1 MAETQ
6 EKQSRSDLYI
16 KHDIDHLETSYPPL
30 VNDRHQVEITIN
42 EGVITVSGYVKS
54 YPTVEYILSQF
65 PKVEGVTSVNSDDL
79 YVDESIRREAG
90 KVIAPGVSINVEYG
104 SVIISGLL
112 TEGFDSELLVKQVSS
127 VEGVRRIVTSFV

>member
-6 EKQSRSDLYI
+6 EKQSRSDLDI
-16 KHDIDHLETSYPPL
+16 KHDIDHLESSYPPL

-42 EGVITVSGYVKS
+42 EGVVTVSGYVKA

-65 PKVEGVTSVNSDDL
+65 PTVDGVTAVNSDGL
-79 YVDESIRREAG
+79 YVDENIRREAG
-90 KVIAPGVSINVEYG
+90 KVIDPGVSINVEYG

-112 TEGFDSELLVKQVSS
+112 SDDIDPETLVKQVSN